1 MKAVVRIRDIISNPY
16 QARKKMD
23 RSRVRALADEIRE
36 AGLWPGSLRGRMKGE
51 KVELCYG
58 HRRLA
63 AVRLLGW
70 AEVDVEIEDLNDEEM
85 ALQSLAENFQREGL
99 TDIEKAHGIQVIL
112 DRYREQNLTAKE
124 SIKRVATFVGLSEAW
139 IRDLLSLLKM
149 EKPVQKAIR
158 NRDIAGRTALEAHRF
173 GGKRMV
179 ETAMNHSLP
188 VHKISAISQR
198 IRKIPDDKVRMKLK
212 EEVLQG
218 KMIEP
223 DKLEERARK
232 LMKGRKITPP
242 DDMERILSDW
252 NHILQHWNE
261 KSEELLMYKRFF
273 GSTNKAAVG
282 KVKRGS
288 AKLIRRLQKL
298 I

>member
-1 MKAVVRIRDIISNPY
+1 Y

-23 RSRVRALADEIRE
+23 RTRVRALADEIRE

-63 AVRLLGW
+63 AIRMLGW

-99 TDIEKAHGIQVIL
+99 TDIEKAMGIQVML
-112 DRYREQNLTAKE
+112 DQYRNQNLSNKE
-124 SIKRVATFVGLSEAW
+124 SIRRVAKFVGLSEAW

-149 EKPVQKAIR
+149 EKPVQRAIR
-158 NRDIAGRTALEAHRF
+158 NREIAGRTALEAHRF
-173 GGKRMV
+173 GGKQMV

-188 VHKISAISQR
+188 VHKISAIAQR
-198 IRKIPDDKVRMKLK
+198 VRKIPDEKIRIKLK
-212 EEVLQG
+212 EEVLRG

-223 DKLEERARK
+223 EKLEERARK
-232 LMKGRKITPP
+232 LMKGKKVSPP
-242 DDMERILSDW
+242 EDMERILSDW
-252 NHILQHWNE
+252 NHILNHWNE
-261 KSEELLMYKRFF
+261 KSDELLMYKRFF
-273 GSTNKAAVG
+273 ASTNKAAVG
-282 KVKRGS
+282 KVKRQS